1 MLLLNLAF
9 ILQRLEERPD
19 AVCGDVNHELTLK
32 DVRLMSETAGQK
44 LDPNYLYVLRWDR
57 QPRDVIYPPYMICIG
72 GGERAAEWFSS
83 QGINC
88 AIFKSSTDVAKVLSE
103 IQDIFGHYH
112 DLHNEYRIILF
123 TKKPMHRILNLCRE
137 FMENDMFLLDAKYSI
152 LETCSLIAEEG
163 KGAEEPEKRAE
174 KEVMDR
180 IAEQIKLNSM
190 VETDSNGLLVE
201 HVEAADGLPEYFFS
215 RFFDGNKCICTLVSM
230 QTAHPFYPYAS
241 SVMQYLGNLMQP
253 CVIGRYSPMVKN
265 HSYVRAAI
273 NAIIENDVGNIN
285 ALTEHLALIGWGM
298 HDTYQLVYIRTIV
311 GSQRQYQLTDD
322 YYRYENIFFDSIA
335 VNNVEYAIILIHNAT
350 DEVLEHGMDT
360 LRELMTRNGM
370 ECRIS
375 LPFTGLLQLKPHYDL
390 VKSSLSNLGEQHDN
404 VTMYKDMMVE
414 HVVREIN
421 AVFPLE
427 AVCHL
432 AALQLQEYDRQN
444 ATELLLTLEKYLLNN
459 RSISKAADEL
469 FIHRNTINYRL
480 NKIEKI
486 TNISLNDMPDHLHLL
501 LSCIVLR
508 ILKE

>member
-1 MLLLNLAF
+1 
-9 ILQRLEERPD
+9 
-19 AVCGDVNHELTLK
+19 
-32 DVRLMSETAGQK
+32 
-44 LDPNYLYVLRWDR
+44 
-57 QPRDVIYPPYMICIG
+57 
-72 GGERAAEWFSS
+72 
-83 QGINC
+83 
-88 AIFKSSTDVAKVLSE
+88 
-103 IQDIFGHYH
+103 
-112 DLHNEYRIILF
+112 
-123 TKKPMHRILNLCRE
+123 
-137 FMENDMFLLDAKYSI
+137 
-152 LETCSLIAEEG
+152 
-163 KGAEEPEKRAE
+163 
-174 KEVMDR
+174 
-180 IAEQIKLNSM
+180 
-190 VETDSNGLLVE
+190 
-201 HVEAADGLPEYFFS
+201 
-215 RFFDGNKCICTLVSM
+215 
-230 QTAHPFYPYAS
+230 
-241 SVMQYLGNLMQP
+241 
-253 CVIGRYSPMVKN
+253 
-265 HSYVRAAI
+265 
-273 NAIIENDVGNIN
+273 
-285 ALTEHLALIGWGM
+285 
-298 HDTYQLVYIRTIV
+298 
-311 GSQRQYQLTDD
+311 
-322 YYRYENIFFDSIA
+322 
-335 VNNVEYAIILIHNAT
+335 
-350 DEVLEHGMDT
+350 MDT

-486 TNISLNDMPDHLHLL
+486 TNISLNDMSDHLHLL